1 MACTVSRVL
10 CCRWK
15 SPVHQWHRRRRR
27 HFRTSG
33 GWFPQIFLWTP
44 PPEKKNVV
52 KVLLFSF
59 SFTFLATTTVPFQCG
74 GPTDRVD
81 GLRCCQASQG
91 PFEGRLLR
99 RQVAKALCHDLAV
112 PQKQKGHCAM
122 LSPSKCRNK
131 RACQS
136 IYIFIRHEKS
146 IQNLL
151 QHSIKIA
158 VQDERL

>member
-1 MACTVSRVL
+1 MAAPLVACTASRVL

-15 SPVHQWHRRRRR
+15 SPGHQWHRRRHRC
-27 HFRTSG
+27 HFRTSR

-44 PPEKKNVV
+44 PPEKKSVIS
-52 KVLLFSF
+52 KYSKYFLFF
-59 SFTFLATTTVPFQCG
+59 FVPFQCV

-91 PFEGRLLR
+91 AFEGRLLQ
-99 RQVAKALCHDLAV
+99 RQVAKASHHDLAV

-122 LSPSKCRNK
+122 LSPSRCRNK

-136 IYIFIRHEKS
+136 IYISFKHY
-146 IQNLL
+146 Q
-151 QHSIKIA
+151 A
-158 VQDERL
+158 